1 MKALTF
7 NEDTKKPLEIDLT
20 DKLSLRLLLMK
31 NTRVKPE
38 NHLFDV
44 LLKVIKSDES
54 LKIKLLK
61 LLNWER

>member
-1 MKALTF
+1 MKDLSYVEAI
-7 NEDTKKPLEIDLT
+7 KKPLEIEIT
-20 DKLSLRLLLMK
+20 DKLSLRILLMR

-61 LLNWER
+61 LLN